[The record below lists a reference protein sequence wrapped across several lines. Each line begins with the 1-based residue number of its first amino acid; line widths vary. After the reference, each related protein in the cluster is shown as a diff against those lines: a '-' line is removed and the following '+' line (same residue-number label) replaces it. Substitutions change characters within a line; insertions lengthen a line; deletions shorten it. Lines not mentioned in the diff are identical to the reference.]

1 MSYFSRLSKAFES
14 APILPLTGT
23 SRYAIISD
31 CHRGDGSSGDNF
43 LKNQNLYFTA
53 LSYYFNHGFSY
64 IELGDGDELWE
75 NRRMEQ
81 IIEIHSNV
89 FWLMARFYEQGRL
102 YLLYGNHDMEKHSCH
117 YGSKKCASFF
127 CTDSQCIRP
136 LFPDLVF
143 HEGIILQNPSTG
155 NSLHL
160 THGHQADL
168 LNSSLWLLS
177 RFLVR
182 YLWRPAEHFGVLD
195 PTSAAKNY
203 SRKDHTEKRLS
214 HYAKANHLCLITGH
228 THRPRL
234 DPASPFYFN
243 SGSCVHPR
251 CITCLE
257 IEDGRLSLIKW
268 SVNVKEDRTLFVERS
283 ILSSCDLSTLFPL

>member
-1 MSYFSRLSKAFES
+1 MKIIRKCFYRIIPKEETCFWGNFWEYF
-14 APILPLTGT
+14 
-23 SRYAIISD
+23 
-31 CHRGDGSSGDNF
+31 
-43 LKNQNLYFTA
+43 
-53 LSYYFNHGFSY
+53 
-64 IELGDGDELWE
+64 WE

-182 YLWRPAEHFGVLD
+182 YLWRPVEHFGVLD

-234 DPASPFYFN
+234 DPASPFYIN

-257 IEDGRLSLIKW
+257 IEDGWLSLIKW

-283 ILSSCDLSTLFPL
+283 ILSSCDLFTLFPL